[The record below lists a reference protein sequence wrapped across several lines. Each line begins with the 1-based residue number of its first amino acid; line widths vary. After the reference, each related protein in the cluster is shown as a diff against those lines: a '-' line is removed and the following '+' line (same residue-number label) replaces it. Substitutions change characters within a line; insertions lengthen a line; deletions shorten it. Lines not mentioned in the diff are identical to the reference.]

1 MHASRRGDRG
11 ASSTEAAL
19 LLGAIFVIAL
29 PIIVVLGRTV
39 GDSFD
44 TTCDNLSQ
52 GRDEACVATRSGGPP
67 AIRPTSRNVAVAP
80 AADWVTRTYPDA
92 VTREIACDEVP
103 DPPPA
108 GTSSSCVITL
118 SDGSTVDVVVT
129 WGDASGDPTVRP
141 A

>member
-1 MHASRRGDRG
+1 VHASRRGDRG

-29 PIIVVLGRTV
+29 PVIVILGRTV

-44 TTCDNLSQ
+44 SACDNLAQ
-52 GRDEACVATRSGGPP
+52 GKDEACVSTQSGGPP
-67 AIRPTSRNVAVAP
+67 AIRPASRNVAVAP
-80 AADWVTRTYPDA
+80 AADWVTRTYPDTVA
-92 VTREIACDEVP
+92 SEIECDAVP

-108 GTSSSCVITL
+108 GTSSNCVITL

-129 WGDASGDPTVRP
+129 WGDGEPTVRP